1 MRNLLLTLLLV
12 VSTLAW
18 SADFVYE
25 KPLHCGN
32 RQAIIDGLTGDRYT
46 ESPLWFGHDAL
57 DDSEYVMFINHHTG
71 TWTILQM
78 NATVACVLGAGNRI
92 KLNISNIGES
102 T

>member
-12 VSTLAW
+12 PTLAW

-46 ESPLWFGHDAL
+46 ENPLWYGNDAL

-78 NATVACVLGAGNRI
+78 NATIACVLGAGNKI
-92 KLNISNIGES
+92 KLNVSNLGNP